1 MAPAM
6 AANMIVPGSGLPVMF
21 TQAMG
26 NATEEALRS
35 GASKENALLYGTA
48 VGAVEALT
56 EKLTGGIPAL
66 GVGAL
71 DDAAETAIQRA
82 LKSPAAQRAAIR
94 LAKNLGEGAEEF
106 VSEFA
111 DAYIYKQLV
120 DSRDRSWKQVNRD
133 AWYSALIGA
142 LTSAA
147 LSAPAQAGRQLSP
160 KRLADET
167 FRRVEAA
174 EKESYYNHD
183 SLKTLDASHHKK
195 YTDTPVEAI
204 VEPLLPSAVYLQHK
218 LDYTWNG
225 EKCFIPQFTEFTN
238 VVTIAGYEQKNPI
251 RDVERLVN
259 AYHRPA
265 QDWKKQAGSVTSDQY
280 EFDLHWYE
288 AKDGIQHEVKL
299 KNRKERRV

>member
-1 MAPAM
+1 M
-6 AANMIVPGSGLPVMF
+6 
-21 TQAMG
+21 
-26 NATEEALRS
+26 EEHRR
-35 GASKENALLYGTA
+35 GE
-48 VGAVEALT
+48 
-56 EKLTGGIPAL
+56 
-66 GVGAL
+66 
-71 DDAAETAIQRA
+71 DDHDETCR
-82 LKSPAAQRAAIR
+82 PRHR
-94 LAKNLGEGAEEF
+94 
-106 VSEFA
+106 
-111 DAYIYKQLV
+111 
-120 DSRDRSWKQVNRD
+120 
-133 AWYSALIGA
+133 
-142 LTSAA
+142 
-147 LSAPAQAGRQLSP
+147 AGREE
-160 KRLADET
+160 KADHAG
-167 FRRVEAA
+167 RWDNGVEAA

-299 KNRKERRV
+299 KNRKERRI